1 MIDPITAFAT
11 AQAAIKGV
19 QAAIKMGKDI
29 GAISGDL
36 MKFFEAKDV
45 VAKAASE
52 PKKTFG
58 KSDTAQAFETVMHAK
73 QLQDAENELK
83 QHLIWSGNADVWQA
97 IMVERN
103 NLVQKRKAEEIA
115 MEKAKASPIFAA
127 AYEAVFERRR
137 KIEAEQTLI
146 EMNSAINEMDVAG
159 KAHSRARDLERSA
172 YAHLIEAKKVWRIAM
187 QLAEAETTNLQA
199 ACAKA
204 QVLIDARK
212 AARA

>member
-45 VAKAASE
+45 VAKAAAN
-52 PKKTFG
+52 PKKATFG

-83 QHLIWSGNADVWQA
+83 QMLIWSGNADVWQS
-97 IMVERN
+97 ILMERN
-103 NLVQKRKAEEIA
+103 NIVHKRKTEEAEI
-115 MEKAKASPIFAA
+115 EKAKAKRKEEIEDVVTVVLLAICAA
-127 AYEAVFERRR
+127 LVVTLVAWGTMEYVDFMRR
-137 KIEAEQTLI
+137 
-146 EMNSAINEMDVAG
+146 
-159 KAHSRARDLERSA
+159 
-172 YAHLIEAKKVWRIAM
+172 
-187 QLAEAETTNLQA
+187 
-199 ACAKA
+199 
-204 QVLIDARK
+204 
-212 AARA
+212 

>member
-52 PKKTFG
+52 PKKGFG
-58 KSDTAQAFETVMHAK
+58 KSDTAQAFETVLHAK

-83 QHLIWSGNADVWQA
+83 QHLIWSGQADVWQA
-97 IMVERN
+97 ILMERN
-103 NLVQKRKAEEIA
+103 KIVQKRKAEEVA
-115 MEKAKASPIFAA
+115 MEKAKAKRKQEIS
-127 AYEAVFERRR
+127 EA
-137 KIEAEQTLI
+137 I
-146 EMNSAINEMDVAG
+146 EMVLAIAAG
-159 KAHSRARDLERSA
+159 AL
-172 YAHLIEAKKVWRIAM
+172 LITL
-187 QLAEAETTNLQA
+187 LAWGTMEY
-199 ACAKA
+199 
-204 QVLIDARK
+204 IDFMRK
-212 AARA
+212 

>member
-52 PKKTFG
+52 PKKGFG
-58 KSDTAQAFETVMHAK
+58 KSDTAQAFETVLQAK

-83 QHLIWSGNADVWQA
+83 QHLIWSGQADVWQA
-97 IMVERN
+97 ILMERN
-103 NLVQKRKAEEIA
+103 KIVQKRKAEEIA
-115 MEKAKASPIFAA
+115 MEKAKAKKKKEIE
-127 AYEAVFERRR
+127 EALALLFY
-137 KIEAEQTLI
+137 I
-146 EMNSAINEMDVAG
+146 VAG
-159 KAHSRARDLERSA
+159 VA
-172 YAHLIEAKKVWRIAM
+172 LIALVAWG
-187 QLAEAETTNLQA
+187 TTEY
-199 ACAKA
+199 
-204 QVLIDARK
+204 VDFMRK
-212 AARA
+212 

>member
-103 NLVQKRKAEEIA
+103 NLVQKRKAEEVA
-115 MEKAKASPIFAA
+115 MEKAKAKRKKEIE
-127 AYEAVFERRR
+127 EAV
-137 KIEAEQTLI
+137 TMLLLG
-146 EMNSAINEMDVAG
+146 VAG
-159 KAHSRARDLERSA
+159 ALVIILLLWGTLKYVDFMRA
-172 YAHLIEAKKVWRIAM
+172 
-187 QLAEAETTNLQA
+187 
-199 ACAKA
+199 
-204 QVLIDARK
+204 
-212 AARA
+212 

>member
-103 NLVQKRKAEEIA
+103 NLVQKRKAEEVA
-115 MEKAKASPIFAA
+115 MEKAKAKRRKEIE
-127 AYEAVFERRR
+127 EAV
-137 KIEAEQTLI
+137 TMLLLG
-146 EMNSAINEMDVAG
+146 VAG
-159 KAHSRARDLERSA
+159 ALVMTLVVWGTLQYVDFMRS
-172 YAHLIEAKKVWRIAM
+172 H
-187 QLAEAETTNLQA
+187 
-199 ACAKA
+199 
-204 QVLIDARK
+204 
-212 AARA
+212 